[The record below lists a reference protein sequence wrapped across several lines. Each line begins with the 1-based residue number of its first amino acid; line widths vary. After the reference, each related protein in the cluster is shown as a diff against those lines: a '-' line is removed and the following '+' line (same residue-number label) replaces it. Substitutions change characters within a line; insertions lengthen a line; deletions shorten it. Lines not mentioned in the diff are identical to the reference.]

1 MKQLITTTLMLVLLF
16 SAMAQNLVPNP
27 LPQFRVLEHT
37 VDCHQGM
44 IQMEI
49 KDSVEATD
57 GYFYLLADSAGT
69 WVPVMGAYWPTV
81 GETDTISVIFSGIG
95 QAMHDF
101 DSMVVKYFHTPT
113 LDNYPILYFGVDC
126 PDNTGIEDQY
136 HNLPIIRQEWY
147 NLSGQQVIEP
157 HGGVFILL
165 TTYSNYSQ
173 SRRKVMIN

>member
-1 MKQLITTTLMLVLLF
+1 MKQLIATTLMLVLLF
-16 SAMAQNLVPNP
+16 SARAQN

-44 IQMEI
+44 IHMTI
-49 KDSVEATD
+49 KDSLVATD

-69 WVPVMGAYWPTV
+69 WVPVMGSQIPTV
-81 GETDTISVIFSGIG
+81 GQTDTFDITFSGIG
-95 QAMHDF
+95 QQMHDF

-113 LDNYPILYFGVDC
+113 LDTYPIMYFGVDC

-136 HNLPIIRQEWY
+136 QNLPIIRQEWY
-147 NLSGQQVIEP
+147 NLSGQSIQDP

-173 SRRKVMIN
+173 SWKKVPIN